1 MSPTIALGAGVDVL
15 ANPYEVDG
23 RVSWHG
29 GGVRGWATSN
39 CVLLREGRRA
49 LLIDTGLT
57 VHREAVLAA
66 LRKLVSPGVTLEIF
80 SSRIGEFDVIGNL
93 VDVIAAHGVCKVYA
107 AFDDAPRWADM
118 HPGHRLAD
126 VVTWA
131 GEITTDVLHRE
142 AVVEIADGRSLDVVR
157 PSLRNLS
164 TYWVYDRATRTMFTA
179 DSFCYGVAPSAA
191 GAWFIDEAAD
201 GVTLEEVVHHLLT
214 GSRFWWLEGS
224 RLDAIRAE
232 VAELFTR
239 CPTDVIVPS
248 CGRIIL
254 GRRAVDRH
262 VALLDTALA
271 ELGGANEVAA

>member
-29 GGVRGWATSN
+29 RGVRGWATSN
-39 CVLLREGRRA
+39 CVLVREGGRA

-57 VHREAVLAA
+57 IHREAVLAA
-66 LRKLVSPGVTLEIF
+66 LRELVGPGVRLEIL

-93 VDVIAAHGVCKVYA
+93 VDVVAAHGVRKVYA
-107 AFDDAPRWADM
+107 AFGEAPRWADM

-126 VVTWA
+126 VVPRA
-131 GEITTDVLHRE
+131 GDIVTEVLPRE
-142 AVVEIADGRSLDVVR
+142 SVVHVAPGRSLEVVR

-164 TYWVYDRATRTMFTA
+164 TYWAYDRATRTMFTA
-179 DSFCYGVAPSAA
+179 DSFCYGVAESAT
-191 GAWFIDEAAD
+191 GPWLIDEAAD
-201 GVTLEEVVHHLLT
+201 DTTLEQVRHHLLT

-224 RLDAIRAE
+224 RVDEIRAE
-232 VAELFTR
+232 VAALFAR
-239 CPTDVIVPS
+239 CPTDVIVPG

-262 VALLDTALA
+262 VALLDAALTAI
-271 ELGGANEVAA
+271 GITTEVAA